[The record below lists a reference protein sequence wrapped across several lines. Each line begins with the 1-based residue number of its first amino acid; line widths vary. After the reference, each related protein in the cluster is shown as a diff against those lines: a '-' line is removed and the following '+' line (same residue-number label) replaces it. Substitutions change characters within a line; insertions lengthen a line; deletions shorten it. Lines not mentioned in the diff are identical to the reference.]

1 MGSMGSMGSNG
12 MPSITH
18 PSMSMSM
25 GMPVGMHARELHDN
39 QGFEGNYLTTFLLI
53 KKYFEKKAPGGR
65 VVSAANWQAWGL
77 EFDSSPSQNFFSAE
91 SRVSNNTLLVVLN

>member
-1 MGSMGSMGSNG
+1 
-12 MPSITH
+12 
-18 PSMSMSM
+18 M

-77 EFDSSPSQNFFSAE
+77 EFDSSRSQTIFFGGIKSFEQYIACNFE
-91 SRVSNNTLLVVLN
+91 LN